1 MVCQLGTREID
12 MSRNKEP
19 IEKYLTRDRKMT
31 LDSTMYKQ
39 LMTTDKL
46 CKQL

>member
-1 MVCQLGTREID
+1 
-12 MSRNKEP
+12 
-19 IEKYLTRDRKMT
+19 MT

-46 CKQL
+46 CKQLWSLKSDILEFAGKLNI